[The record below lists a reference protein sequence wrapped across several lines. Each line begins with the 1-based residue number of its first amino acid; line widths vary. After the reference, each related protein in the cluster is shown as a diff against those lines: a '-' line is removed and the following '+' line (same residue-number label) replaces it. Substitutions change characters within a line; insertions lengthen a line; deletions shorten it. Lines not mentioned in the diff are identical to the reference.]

1 MLHNITGWHGLI
13 VLAVII
19 LLFGAGKLP
28 QLARGLGQSIRIF
41 RTETRDLRDPEPD
54 EPAPAGTDGAATA
67 PHGEQT
73 AATRVDA
80 H

>member
-1 MLHNITGWHGLI
+1 MARPDRPGRHHPALRRR
-13 VLAVII
+13 
-19 LLFGAGKLP
+19 KLP

-73 AATRVDA
+73 AATRVDT